1 MRLANVRIG
10 VRLSLGFAVL
20 LVLTAALGLLSLNRI
35 AVVNGATGEIATNWM
50 VATRSLGD
58 YRAAI
63 NSMRRAEA
71 QHMMSVTDAQFTEQE
86 RAIEKARAEAA
97 KHFSVYLTT
106 VTTDEER
113 SLVQAIQQA
122 EKAYYEVQRELL
134 ATSRAT
140 DGVTDSLRAAYG
152 GPSAQAFAQLLERI
166 NADLDFQTRGS
177 DQSYKLSQDTYTET
191 RWEVI
196 GMIAL
201 AILIGAW
208 TAYVLTASITH
219 PLGHAVNMAALV
231 ASGDLRGGHT
241 PERRDELGQLMRAL
255 SDMSSNLARVVM
267 TVRQGSEGVATA
279 SAEIAEGNQ
288 DLSARTESQAS
299 ALEQTAASME
309 ELSANVKQNADNA
322 RQANQL
328 AMGASAVAEQG
339 GQVVAEVVGTMKG
352 ISESSK
358 KIADIIN
365 VIDGIAFQTNILA
378 LNAAVEAAR
387 AGEQGRGFAV
397 VAGEVRN
404 LAQRSAQAAKEI
416 KQLILG
422 SVERVEAGA
431 HLVDRAG
438 GTMDEVV
445 ASIRRVTDIMGE
457 ISAASSEQSGGVS
470 QVGEAVTQMDQVT
483 QQNAALVEQMAAA
496 AGSLRQQSQALLE
509 AVSVFQLDAAVAGL
523 GPAPARSAISGP
535 GGPRLARAG
544 VSAPRHVPALASARR
559 ENDDRDAF

>member
-35 AVVNGATGEIATNWM
+35 AVVNGATAEMATNWM

-63 NSMRRAEA
+63 NGMRRAEA

-86 RAIEKARAEAA
+86 RVIEKARAEAA
-97 KHFSVYLTT
+97 KHFSTYVTT

-113 SLVQAIQQA
+113 PLVQAIQQA

-140 DGVTDSLRAAYG
+140 DGVTDALRAIYG
-152 GPSAQAFAQLLERI
+152 GPSSQAFAQLLERI
-166 NADLDFQTRGS
+166 NVDLDFQTRGS
-177 DQSYKLSQDTYTET
+177 DQTYKLSQDTYTET

-196 GMIAL
+196 GMIVL

-208 TAYVLTASITH
+208 TAYVLTVSITR
-219 PLGHAVNMAALV
+219 PLVHAVNMAAQV
-231 ASGDLRGGHT
+231 ASGDLRAGRT
-241 PERRDELGQLMRAL
+241 MERRDELGQLMRAL

-279 SAEIAEGNQ
+279 SAEIAEGNH

-328 AMGASAVAEQG
+328 AMGASTVAEQG

-358 KIADIIN
+358 KIAEIIN

-438 GTMDEVV
+438 GTMEEVV

-496 AGSLRQQSQALLE
+496 ASSLRQQSQALLE
-509 AVSVFQLDAAVAGL
+509 AVSVFQLDAAEAGL
-523 GPAPARSAISGP
+523 SSVSKRTVISGP
-535 GGPRLARAG
+535 PSPLPMRTS
-544 VSAPRHVPALASARR
+544 VSAPQRVPALASTRHK
-559 ENDDRDAF
+559 NDDWDSF